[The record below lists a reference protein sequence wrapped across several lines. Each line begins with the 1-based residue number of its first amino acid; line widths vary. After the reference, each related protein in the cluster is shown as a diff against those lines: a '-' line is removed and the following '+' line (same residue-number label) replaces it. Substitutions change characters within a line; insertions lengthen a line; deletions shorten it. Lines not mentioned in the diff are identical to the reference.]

1 MAQDTL
7 TLLNWLGWD
16 RDRSLHLI
24 GISMGGM
31 IAQELCLLIPKRFK
45 SVAFMST
52 RCGSEMDWPSRDA
65 LNVIF
70 RTTSKMATGD
80 EGLDLYLDILFP
92 KAYMETLAKEGTML
106 KSKLREKLRNCHEL
120 PREQSSMAFLGH
132 FYAATMHHVT
142 HKNLH
147 RIAED
152 LQPAKILVITG
163 DNDGLIPSKRS
174 LELHANL
181 PGSELVVM
189 RSGGHTLIFQIPD
202 ELNSILERNI
212 MEAQGVERSSLGVLF
227 QTITKYATDKQDLE
241 AKLDILFPK
250 LCLETVAKEGPII
263 KSELQEEFRNYHY
276 LPRKKSIIALLG
288 HIYAV
293 TMHHCPHEKLQ
304 KIEEDL
310 KPAKTL
316 VLTGDTHEFIVS
328 KGSLELHENL
338 PGSELLVVENGG
350 HSPISSKRLR
360 SERFTKPIV
369 SSPELSTLPTSLN
382 SETCVKKGLCPILE
396 EHSSRPRHIYY
407 EIHGDLEASQR
418 VVLSINFSCSAWVA
432 QVEHL
437 SQKEDHAVLVFD
449 NRGTGNS
456 DAGAIEPYKTSEM
469 AKDTLAL
476 MKWVGWEQERSIH
489 LFGVSLGGMIAQEL
503 CLLIPERFKSVVFI
517 STRCGSQ
524 LDCPSLKSCTSVLKT
539 ASGIATGDQALDLF
553 LEILFPNGYFDE
565 ATEDRKIH
573 KRDLRDRLRN
583 CHHLPREQSPIAF
596 IGHFYA
602 AMMHQCSY
610 EKLEKIAKDLHPA
623 KTLVITG
630 DSDEL
635 RSPELHQHL
644 PGSELIVVKN
654 GGHALAYQ
662 ITQDFNSIMDRVIEE
677 SNLGFPQ
684 S

>member
-1 MAQDTL
+1 
-7 TLLNWLGWD
+7 
-16 RDRSLHLI
+16 
-24 GISMGGM
+24 
-31 IAQELCLLIPKRFK
+31 
-45 SVAFMST
+45 
-52 RCGSEMDWPSRDA
+52 
-65 LNVIF
+65 
-70 RTTSKMATGD
+70 
-80 EGLDLYLDILFP
+80 
-92 KAYMETLAKEGTML
+92 
-106 KSKLREKLRNCHEL
+106 
-120 PREQSSMAFLGH
+120 
-132 FYAATMHHVT
+132 
-142 HKNLH
+142 
-147 RIAED
+147 
-152 LQPAKILVITG
+152 
-163 DNDGLIPSKRS
+163 
-174 LELHANL
+174 
-181 PGSELVVM
+181 
-189 RSGGHTLIFQIPD
+189 
-202 ELNSILERNI
+202 
-212 MEAQGVERSSLGVLF
+212 
-227 QTITKYATDKQDLE
+227 
-241 AKLDILFPK
+241 
-250 LCLETVAKEGPII
+250 
-263 KSELQEEFRNYHY
+263 
-276 LPRKKSIIALLG
+276 
-288 HIYAV
+288 
-293 TMHHCPHEKLQ
+293 MHHCPHEKLQ
-304 KIEEDL
+304 NIAEDL

-316 VLTGDTHEFIVS
+316 VITGDNHKFIVS
-328 KGSLELHENL
+328 KRSLELPENL
-338 PGSELLVVENGG
+338 PGSELLVIENGG

-360 SERFTKPIV
+360 RERLWKAIRPSNNYTMGPPISSTKPIV

-396 EHSSRPRHIYY
+396 EHSSRPRQIYY
-407 EIHGDLEASQR
+407 EIHGDLKASQR

-565 ATEDRKIH
+565 ATEDRKLH

-610 EKLEKIAKDLHPA
+610 EKLEN
-623 KTLVITG
+623 
-630 DSDEL
+630 DEL
-635 RSPELHQHL
+635 VLPKRSPELHQHL

>member
-1 MAQDTL
+1 
-7 TLLNWLGWD
+7 
-16 RDRSLHLI
+16 
-24 GISMGGM
+24 MG
-31 IAQELCLLIPKRFK
+31 
-45 SVAFMST
+45 
-52 RCGSEMDWPSRDA
+52 
-65 LNVIF
+65 
-70 RTTSKMATGD
+70 
-80 EGLDLYLDILFP
+80 
-92 KAYMETLAKEGTML
+92 
-106 KSKLREKLRNCHEL
+106 
-120 PREQSSMAFLGH
+120 
-132 FYAATMHHVT
+132 
-142 HKNLH
+142 
-147 RIAED
+147 
-152 LQPAKILVITG
+152 
-163 DNDGLIPSKRS
+163 
-174 LELHANL
+174 
-181 PGSELVVM
+181 
-189 RSGGHTLIFQIPD
+189 
-202 ELNSILERNI
+202 
-212 MEAQGVERSSLGVLF
+212 
-227 QTITKYATDKQDLE
+227 
-241 AKLDILFPK
+241 
-250 LCLETVAKEGPII
+250 
-263 KSELQEEFRNYHY
+263 
-276 LPRKKSIIALLG
+276 
-288 HIYAV
+288 
-293 TMHHCPHEKLQ
+293 
-304 KIEEDL
+304 
-310 KPAKTL
+310 
-316 VLTGDTHEFIVS
+316 
-328 KGSLELHENL
+328 
-338 PGSELLVVENGG
+338 
-350 HSPISSKRLR
+350 
-360 SERFTKPIV
+360 
-369 SSPELSTLPTSLN
+369 
-382 SETCVKKGLCPILE
+382 
-396 EHSSRPRHIYY
+396 
-407 EIHGDLEASQR
+407 
-418 VVLSINFSCSAWVA
+418 INFSCSAWVA

-565 ATEDRKIH
+565 ATEDRKLH

-635 RSPELHQHL
+635 VLPKRSPELHQHL

>member
-1 MAQDTL
+1 
-7 TLLNWLGWD
+7 
-16 RDRSLHLI
+16 
-24 GISMGGM
+24 
-31 IAQELCLLIPKRFK
+31 
-45 SVAFMST
+45 
-52 RCGSEMDWPSRDA
+52 
-65 LNVIF
+65 
-70 RTTSKMATGD
+70 
-80 EGLDLYLDILFP
+80 
-92 KAYMETLAKEGTML
+92 
-106 KSKLREKLRNCHEL
+106 
-120 PREQSSMAFLGH
+120 
-132 FYAATMHHVT
+132 
-142 HKNLH
+142 
-147 RIAED
+147 
-152 LQPAKILVITG
+152 
-163 DNDGLIPSKRS
+163 
-174 LELHANL
+174 
-181 PGSELVVM
+181 
-189 RSGGHTLIFQIPD
+189 
-202 ELNSILERNI
+202 
-212 MEAQGVERSSLGVLF
+212 
-227 QTITKYATDKQDLE
+227 
-241 AKLDILFPK
+241 
-250 LCLETVAKEGPII
+250 
-263 KSELQEEFRNYHY
+263 
-276 LPRKKSIIALLG
+276 
-288 HIYAV
+288 
-293 TMHHCPHEKLQ
+293 MHHCPHEKLQ
-304 KIEEDL
+304 NIAEDL

-316 VLTGDTHEFIVS
+316 VITGDNHKFIVS
-328 KGSLELHENL
+328 KRSLELPENL
-338 PGSELLVVENGG
+338 PGSELLVIENGG

-360 SERFTKPIV
+360 RERLWKAIRPSNNYTMGPPISSTKPIV
-369 SSPELSTLPTSLN
+369 SVCFTFNVFQSFNHLRCESPELSTLPTSLN

-396 EHSSRPRHIYY
+396 EHSSRPRQIYY
-407 EIHGDLEASQR
+407 EIHGDLKASQR

-517 STRCGSQ
+517 STRCGIQ

-635 RSPELHQHL
+635 VLPKRSPELHQHL